1 MVTTCSLAI
10 EQADSALTDAANALE
25 RGIGEN
31 SESRD
36 KTIAQIMKAAGYVV
50 DAVEGFAD
58 IHPATQVSLR

>member
-1 MVTTCSLAI
+1 MKTYSLAI

-31 SESRD
+31 SENRD

-50 DAVEGFAD
+50 DCVEAFAD
-58 IHPATQVSLR
+58 LHPATQASLR